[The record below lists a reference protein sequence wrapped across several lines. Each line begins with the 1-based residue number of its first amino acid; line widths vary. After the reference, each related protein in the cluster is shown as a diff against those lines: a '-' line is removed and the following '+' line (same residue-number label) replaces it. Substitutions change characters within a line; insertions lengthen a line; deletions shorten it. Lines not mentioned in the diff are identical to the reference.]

1 MLLIRIRAALQKDS
15 RQKWN
20 RRLRN
25 MNNTEVINQL
35 NSGYLWTGSTI
46 TYAFSTSTFG
56 LTSMSGETSGFSAF
70 TAAQQA
76 KATVAIGLW
85 DDLIARSIVKTTSTA
100 SDIDFANSTV
110 GVDYAQAYFPSAGTV
125 WLKTGDA
132 DFVNP
137 TIGKHGFLTLVHELG
152 HALGLDHMGN
162 YNGSGTWTPSAY
174 EDSNVLSVMSYFGPN
189 WGTGTGSGFGQVAW
203 ADWVNAS
210 NVLYSPQTPML
221 NDVMAIQ
228 AMYGADLTTRTG
240 NTVYGFNSTVGTAS
254 GGIFDFTLN
263 LNPILCIYDAAGNDT
278 LDLSGWSTSSNI
290 SLVPGTFCSGNS
302 MTYNISIAYT
312 AIIENAVGGAG
323 ADALVGNA
331 YANILNG
338 GGGNDTLNGGMGND
352 TLVGGAGTDTAIF
365 AGALSAYSISY
376 NATTGTFTL
385 VSAAEGTDTVTGVE
399 SFQFSDGTRNSTSL
413 INTPIGVSIAATTS
427 VAFEG
432 QSGSSAFVFTISLA
446 SAATSAQTV
455 NFTVAGTGVN
465 AAASD
470 DFTSSLLG
478 SVAFA
483 VGELTKTITV
493 LVKGDTSF
501 EQNETFS
508 VTLSS
513 PTSGLTLTNT
523 SASATIVNDDGLN
536 LLGTI
541 GHDSLVGSI
550 EADTIQGLAGNDV
563 LDGGAGTDSL
573 FGGDGNDN
581 LSGGSAAVGQYNT
594 LDGGTGQDTSNYTTI
609 TNKVYVDLRSG
620 GGFVNGVLT
629 DLLSSI
635 ENVVGGSNDDTL
647 VGTDADS
654 NVLSGGAGSDVL
666 FGLGGNDTL
675 LGGSANIGQYNQLWG
690 GDGSDTAS
698 YAQTTARVYADLNV
712 VAGWVDNGSG
722 TLVLT
727 DVYNSVENL
736 AGGSGA
742 DSLVGD
748 AAANDITGAGGA
760 DILYANT
767 GPNFDASVDRFI
779 FKTVAD
785 SNLSSGYDTIVNFD
799 TSRDLI
805 DLTAFHI
812 TASEVTIASGNGATS
827 VYANVDGIAGYDLAF
842 VVLGNNALDTNDF
855 LF

>member
-1 MLLIRIRAALQKDS
+1 MLLIRKRAALRKDS

-56 LTSMSGETSGFSAF
+56 LTSMSGEASGFSAF
-70 TAAQQA
+70 TAAQQT

-132 DFVNP
+132 DLVNP

-278 LDLSGWSTSSNI
+278 LDLSGWSTSSTI

-338 GGGNDTLNGGMGND
+338 GGGNDTLNGGLGND
-352 TLVGGAGTDTAIF
+352 TLIGGTGSDTAIF

-376 NATTGTFTL
+376 NATTGTFTV

-427 VAFEG
+427 AAFEG

-493 LVKGDTSF
+493 LVKGDISF

-508 VTLSS
+508 VTLSN

-581 LSGGSAAVGQYNT
+581 LSGGSAAAGQYNT

-647 VGTDADS
+647 VGTDADN

-666 FGLGGNDTL
+666 FGMAGNDTL

-727 DVYNSVENL
+727 DVYNSIENL

-742 DSLVGD
+742 DSLVGN

-767 GPNFDASVDRFI
+767 GPNFDASIDRFI

-799 TSRDLI
+799 TSRDLV

-812 TASEVTIASGNGATS
+812 TASEVTIASGNGATC